1 MLLRAVGDPV
11 CTTPL
16 IVAVSFPIET
26 AGIDIFGV
34 VDLNHVTY
42 SNRCRLKPIST
53 LTCIEASYAREDD
66 HVRIE
71 AVVGKRQH
79 KLRDLVEGT
88 TDGPRFAGCK
98 E

>member
-26 AGIDIFGV
+26 ARLDIFGV

-42 SNRCRLKPIST
+42 SNRCPLKPIST
-53 LTCIEASYAREDD
+53 LTCIEASNAREDE
-66 HVRIE
+66 VAIGRE
-71 AVVGKRQH
+71 MGVAVGSE
-79 KLRDLVEGT
+79 LT
-88 TDGPRFAGCK
+88 P
-98 E
+98 